1 MRCSM
6 LVPWVL
12 LAAAACRAKDTKS
25 DDATTDQAKLIETGT
40 SMLAGPIEVTT
51 MEELGISEALAL
63 EPTPAVKA
71 EGEEVAVDG
80 GGKVLTRL
88 RRDRLRSR
96 EACRVRQRLRDPSN
110 ALRRVAAQFCH
121 LEAAS
126 EAIEFGKKLH
136 FMTSGLGGSEPVKLS
151 VWVDGP
157 KDGKLRVSTCVDDKL
172 RGVVE
177 LEPRGDRRS
186 RGSFVFV
193 DDGDVARFS
202 SQGLFDNRVSNAT
215 RSFFATRSHLRFK
228 DDGGSIAEKSALIV
242 NPLGR
247 SVMLSS
253 SAGTLTSK
261 ETGEEVSFSLS
272 GAAKIGEKLGTALVQ
287 FGDEGAHRAYFDG
300 KGKVLPALNVRPLIV
315 AAGLWIKQEELL
327 PLTPASF
334 RPAGFAA
341 NAWDCS
347 GTTEVERPG
356 SAEAYAACH
365 ARPSFAEEDCE
376 GAGYELGRREKLTL
390 AKLKG
395 SVQGFG
401 DVEKAD
407 TADTTVARE
416 DDEGEEE
423 AIGDGEPDD
432 E

>member
-1 MRCSM
+1 M

-12 LAAAACRAKDTKS
+12 LAAAGCRAKDPKS
-25 DDATTDQAKLIETGT
+25 DGATTDGAKLIEAGT
-40 SMLAGPIEVTT
+40 SMLAGQVEVTT
-51 MEELGISEALAL
+51 MEDLGISEALAL
-63 EPTPAVKA
+63 EPTPGVKA

-96 EACRVRQRLRDPSN
+96 EACRVRQRLRDSSN
-110 ALRRVAAQFCH
+110 ALRRVAVQFCH

-126 EAIEFGKKLH
+126 DAIEFGKKLH
-136 FMTSGLGGSEPVKLS
+136 FMTSGLRGSEPVKLS
-151 VWVDGP
+151 VWVEGP

-177 LEPRGDRRS
+177 VEPRGDRRS

-193 DDGDVARFS
+193 DDGDVARVS
-202 SQGLFDNRVSNAT
+202 SQGIFDNHVSNAT
-215 RSFFATRSHLRFK
+215 RSFFATRSYMKFK
-228 DDGGSIAEKSALIV
+228 NDGGSIAEKSALIV

-247 SVMLSS
+247 SVMLNS
-253 SAGTLTSK
+253 SAGTFASP

-334 RPAGFAA
+334 RPVGFAKS
-341 NAWDCS
+341 AWDCS

-356 SAEAYAACH
+356 PAEVYAACH
-365 ARPSFAEEDCE
+365 AKPSFAEEDCE
-376 GAGYELGRREKLTL
+376 GTGYQLSRREKLTL
-390 AKLKG
+390 ATLKG
-395 SVQGFG
+395 SVTGFG